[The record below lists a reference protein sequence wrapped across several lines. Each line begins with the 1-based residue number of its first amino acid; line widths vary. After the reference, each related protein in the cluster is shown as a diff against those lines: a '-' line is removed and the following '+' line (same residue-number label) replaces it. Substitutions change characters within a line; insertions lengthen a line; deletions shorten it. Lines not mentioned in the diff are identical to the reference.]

1 MKIADQDLQM
11 FDDILGR
18 CVAGRTIRAAR
29 VITRQYDQ
37 ALSDNGITIT
47 QFTLLVVIGQ
57 RRPESLAV
65 VADGLDIDRSTLS
78 RNIAK
83 LREGGLLEKSG
94 MEGRA
99 QRLNLTAKGLAT
111 LQAVYPKWREVQD
124 RIEAKLGDVGLS
136 KVHASLEDL
145 QSFR

>member
-1 MKIADQDLQM
+1 MKSTGEDMQM
-11 FDDILGR
+11 FDDIIGR

-37 ALSDNGITIT
+37 ALSDYGITIT

-57 RRPESLAV
+57 RQPRSIAV
-65 VADGLDIDRSTLS
+65 LADGLDIDRSTLS

-83 LREGGLLEKSG
+83 LREAGLIEQSVVT
-94 MEGRA
+94 GRA
-99 QRLNLTAKGLAT
+99 QHLSLTAKGLKT

-124 RIEAKLGDVGLS
+124 GIEAKLGEIGLS
-136 KVHASLEDL
+136 KVHESLEDL